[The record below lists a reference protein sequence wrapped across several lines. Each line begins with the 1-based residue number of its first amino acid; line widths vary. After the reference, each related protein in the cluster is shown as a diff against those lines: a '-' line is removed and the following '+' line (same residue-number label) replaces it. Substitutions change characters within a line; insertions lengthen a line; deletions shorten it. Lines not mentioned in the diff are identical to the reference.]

1 MTENAL
7 VGLIQ
12 RLEAKGFGPFCWESR
27 RCIKLTGCGAAKRTV
42 TPLESQWKV
51 LVAKSRLKNK
61 SCQRHVIC
69 YIANSLQYKKCQINR
84 RMRQR
89 FYAATAILSLA
100 VWLFMA
106 AAETW
111 TPLHAWLHGGSI
123 PDNDDDCAI
132 VALIHGKIETTPCDV
147 PVVMPATCVEATPRM
162 EISVFCPVVENLSL
176 GRAPPSF
183 CTAS

>member
-1 MTENAL
+1 
-7 VGLIQ
+7 
-12 RLEAKGFGPFCWESR
+12 
-27 RCIKLTGCGAAKRTV
+27 
-42 TPLESQWKV
+42 
-51 LVAKSRLKNK
+51 
-61 SCQRHVIC
+61 
-69 YIANSLQYKKCQINR
+69 
-84 RMRQR
+84 MRQR

-106 AAETW
+106 AAEVC
-111 TPLHAWLHGGSI
+111 TPVHAWLHGGAI

-147 PVVMPATCVEATPRM
+147 PVVVPATFVETTPRI
-162 EISVFCPVVENLSL
+162 EISAFCPAIENLPP